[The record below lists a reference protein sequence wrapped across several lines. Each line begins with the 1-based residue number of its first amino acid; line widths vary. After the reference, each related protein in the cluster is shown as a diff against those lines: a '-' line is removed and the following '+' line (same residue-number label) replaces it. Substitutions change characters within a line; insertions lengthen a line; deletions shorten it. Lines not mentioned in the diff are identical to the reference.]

1 MNQFLVKENQ
11 ELICELLNGLFLKNF
26 RLSLHDIDDFQEIY
40 REYLFKIQD
49 EYPDLNLIDKNKLLL
64 KNIFNY
70 VKFLVSNQN
79 TQREKLLQRKYEKS
93 KQDFE
98 QYKPKTPNN
107 IDFSDPEVAAEI
119 NAKKESKEKEEG
131 EETGSQEELNTQENL
146 KQSFNDILKQREE
159 ELKQVQF
166 QPQDSELAKKW
177 LNKDRDEEEEEK
189 EHDKQREEYYENTRA
204 NYSEAP

>member
-11 ELICELLNGLFLKNF
+11 ELICELLTGLFLKNF
-26 RLSLHDIDDFQEIY
+26 RLSLSDIDNFQEIY

-49 EYPDLNLIDKNKLLL
+49 EYPSLNLIDKNKLLL

-70 VKFLVSNQN
+70 VKLLVSNQN
-79 TQREKLLQRKYEKS
+79 MRREKLLQRKYEKS

-98 QYKPKTPNN
+98 QYKPKAPDN
-107 IDFSDPEVAAEI
+107 IDFSDPVQEDNET
-119 NAKKESKEKEEG
+119 NLQTEEG
-131 EETGSQEELNTQENL
+131 DTQDGEENKKL

-159 ELKQVQF
+159 ELKQVEF
-166 QPQDSELAKKW
+166 QPQDSDLAKKW

-189 EHDKQREEYYENTRA
+189 EQDKQREEYYENTRE
-204 NYSEAP
+204 NYSQAP

>member
-11 ELICELLNGLFLKNF
+11 ELICELLTGLFLKNF
-26 RLSLHDIDDFQEIY
+26 RLSLSDIDNFQEIY

-49 EYPDLNLIDKNKLLL
+49 EYPSLNLIDKNKLLL

-70 VKFLVSNQN
+70 VKLLVSNQN
-79 TQREKLLQRKYEKS
+79 MRREKLLQRKYEKS

-98 QYKPKTPNN
+98 QYKPKAPDN
-107 IDFSDPEVAAEI
+107 IDFSDPVQEDNETNI
-119 NAKKESKEKEEG
+119 QTEDGDTQHG
-131 EETGSQEELNTQENL
+131 EENKKL
-146 KQSFNDILKQREE
+146 KQNFNDILKQREE
-159 ELKQVQF
+159 ELKHVEF
-166 QPQDSELAKKW
+166 QPQDSDLAKKW

-204 NYSEAP
+204 NYSQAP